1 MSTAKKTGNAG
12 LEPFH
17 FPQAVNHKLS
27 FKQLGGRDV
36 EARVPVYQEMKAGDV
51 IDASFEGTRVSGG
64 PPEYFTARHIVNAAG
79 VGHPVTFLVP
89 NSFIHKIDHGGIID
103 AFYTVTDRAGNPAQS
118 PTVRLEIVE

>member
-27 FKQLGGRDV
+27 LKQLGERDV
-36 EARVPVYQEMKAGDV
+36 EARVPVYQEMKAGDL
-51 IDASFEGTRVSGG
+51 IDASFAGTRVGGG
-64 PPEYFTARHIVNAAG
+64 PPEYFTARHTVSAAG
-79 VGHPVTFLVP
+79 VGHPVIFLVP
-89 NSFIHKIDHGGIID
+89 NSFIRKIDRGGIID
-103 AFYTVTDRAGNPAQS
+103 ASYKVTDRTGNVAQS